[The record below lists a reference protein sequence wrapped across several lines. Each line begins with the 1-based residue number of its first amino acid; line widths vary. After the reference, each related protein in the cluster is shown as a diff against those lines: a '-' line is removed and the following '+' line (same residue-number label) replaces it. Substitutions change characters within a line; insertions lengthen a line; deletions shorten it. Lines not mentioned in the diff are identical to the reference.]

1 VVNSRLI
8 GFVVALC
15 APLALTAAASAAT
28 FTVTDPTDAALQSP
42 TSTSCVSTDAGK
54 CTLRAAVQAA
64 DNTGGASTIKLGAGD
79 YKLTI
84 DATGTTPGDD
94 TNDPAHGD
102 LNMLAGVSV
111 TVAGAGSATTT
122 VDANSLDRAFFV
134 GSGAAL
140 SLSGLTIEHGNPSNE
155 SLSTGSGGAIEDG
168 GALSLTSDVVLRHNN
183 SLDDSSGGAI
193 EAAATATSLSVTGA
207 SFIDDSAY
215 GDGGAI
221 QIDASSTTPVSI
233 ASSTFSGDQA
243 GEGNGGAVF
252 DFRSG
257 QMTISGSRFTDNS
270 AGGATSEGGAI
281 ADLGA
286 SSDSISGSSFTSNN
300 AFDGGALYLASNA
313 GTAATTL
320 SEDELDNNRADEAGA
335 IFWNT
340 GSLTITSSAV
350 IGNTAGDTGGG
361 LYLQNLEQSLL
372 SVTNTTISDN
382 TAVFGGGVEFSGTP
396 KITFAND
403 TIAFNGARGG
413 GGVSNPQNTATGG
426 SGVVNTIIADNAGGD
441 CGQTFK
447 AADDDGDNLDSD
459 TSCFGGLG
467 VSPPDK
473 TGVNPLLSPA
483 AANGGPVMTDALA
496 AGSPAI
502 GGATASA
509 CPPTDARGVIRPQG
523 PGCDVGAFE
532 ASTPTVAITVPGN
545 GASYGLNA
553 TVKAAYACA
562 EAGTLGLITGC
573 KGPVAAGA
581 RIDTTHP
588 GSHSFTVTVT
598 DLQGQQ
604 VSETVHYTV
613 RSAPNTKLTGHK
625 VSGHTVA
632 VHFTGSGGT
641 GKLKFRCRLGKGRY
655 KACKS
660 PKRYTK
666 LKRGRHTVSVEA
678 VDATEAVDP
687 TPAKL
692 SFSIR

>member
-8 GFVVALC
+8 GIVVGLC
-15 APLALTAAASAAT
+15 AALAFTGAASAAT
-28 FTVTDPTDAALQSP
+28 FTVADPTDAALQSP
-42 TSTSCVSTDAGK
+42 SSTSCVSTDAGK

-64 DNTGGASTIKLGAGD
+64 DNAGGPSTIKLGAGN
-79 YKLTI
+79 YKLAI

-102 LNMLAGVSV
+102 LNVLAGVSL

-122 VDANSLDRAFFV
+122 IDANSLDRAFFV
-134 GSGAAL
+134 GAGAVL
-140 SLSGLTIEHGNPSNE
+140 SLSGLTIEHGNPSIE

-193 EAAATATSLSVTGA
+193 EVAGTSTSLSVTGA
-207 SFIDDSAY
+207 SFIDDAAY

-221 QIDASSTTPVSI
+221 QIDGSATTPVSI
-233 ASSTFSGDQA
+233 ASSTFDGDQA

-252 DFRSG
+252 DYTSG
-257 QMTISGSRFTDNS
+257 RLTISGSHFTDNS
-270 AGGATSEGGAI
+270 AGGTESQGGAV
-281 ADLGA
+281 ADFGA
-286 SSDSISGSSFTSNN
+286 SADSITGSTFTSNN
-300 AFDGGALYLASNA
+300 AFDGGAMYLASTA
-313 GTAATTL
+313 GAAATTL
-320 SEDELDNNRADEAGA
+320 SEDELDNNRGDAGGA
-335 IFWNT
+335 IWWNT
-340 GSLTITSSAV
+340 GSLTITSSSV

-361 LYLQNLEQSLL
+361 LYLENLAGALL
-372 SVTNTTISDN
+372 TVTNTTISDN
-382 TAVFGGGVEFSGTP
+382 TAVFGGGVEFGSSP
-396 KITFAND
+396 KISFTND

-413 GGVSNPQNTATGG
+413 GGVSNAESTTAGG
-426 SGVVNTIIADNAGGD
+426 SGIVNTIVADNAGGD
-441 CGQTFK
+441 CSQTFK
-447 AADDDGDNLDSD
+447 AVDDDGDNLDSD

-502 GGATASA
+502 GGAKASA

-523 PGCDVGAFE
+523 SGCDIGAFE
-532 ASTPTVAITVPGN
+532 ASTPTVAITAPGN
-545 GASYGLNA
+545 GASYGLSA
-553 TVKAAYACA
+553 VVKAAYACA
-562 EAGTLGLITGC
+562 EAGAPSLIASC
-573 KGPVAAGA
+573 KGPVPAGA

-613 RSAPNTKLTGHK
+613 RPAPNTRVTGHK
-625 VSGHTVA
+625 VSGHSATMR
-632 VHFTGSGGT
+632 FTGSGGT
-641 GKLKFRCRLGKGRY
+641 GKLKFRCRLDKGRFR
-655 KACKS
+655 ACRS

-666 LKRGRHTVSVEA
+666 LKPGRHTVSVEA
-678 VDATEAVDP
+678 VDSAGAVDP

-692 SFSIR
+692 GFSIR